1 MRRSMEWLRRDKE
14 GCGVQCI
21 RGVAKDAKAGNK
33 GGWELENFGCR
44 TAKRDAEAALLQ
56 YQTFKFQ
63 YAPHMPQRR
72 LCDMIGP

>member
-44 TAKRDAEAALLQ
+44 TAKRDAEAAAPA
-56 YQTFKFQ
+56 TAIPNFQ
-63 YAPHMPQRR
+63 VSVRPTRIG
-72 LCDMIGP
+72 DMIGP